1 MAALVHFD
9 STYGFVL
16 LSCIVIFEMMTKWF
30 SDLSGSCVK
39 VENYYRHLSVS
50 VTYGVSQG
58 SAVGPL

>member
-16 LSCIVIFEMMTKWF
+16 LSCIVIFEMMTKRVT
-30 SDLSGSCVK
+30 DLFGSCVK

-50 VTYGVSQG
+50 VTYGVPQG
-58 SAVGPL
+58 SVLGPL